1 MSGVLELA
9 GDYIDIV
16 KLGWGTSYVAGK
28 LAEKLRLYRD
38 AGIPVM
44 TGGTLL
50 EAAIARDRLD
60 EFRKWTAD
68 HGFTH
73 IEVSDGTID
82 LERGRKVELIASLA
96 EDYVVL
102 SEVGTK
108 DSERIYAPYQWVA
121 WIKEELE
128 AGAFKVIT
136 EARESGTSGIF
147 RQTGEVRSG
156 LIDEIVHEV
165 PLNQL
170 LFEAPQKEQQA
181 WFIRHFGAD
190 VNLGNIA
197 RVRRDP
203 ARDAAARPARRH
215 DARPPAAR
223 PAARVTPAAAIA
235 VDAPAAVAAKATY
248 ALEELTRICAASAA
262 AAYPSAALPASEAAW
277 RLFAGE
283 DAPAPRA
290 GERRAGRLRRRRLAD
305 IVMSTFWH
313 LSRWEERPGSARDER
328 GRFPASAALFDP
340 EAAAAD
346 RLVEQF
352 REIAGAPAR
361 PGPLTVAL
369 THDIDTPWRWSGAR
383 AVAGAAARAKAA
395 AVARRPRELA
405 RELRGLAGLPRH
417 RARGTDP
424 NWCFERICEIERSH
438 GGFSTYFVLAG
449 HHHPA
454 DGAAPT
460 RLRARPPGGRH
471 PGARAGRRAG
481 PAPELHGVGGRR
493 PDRGGARAARGAGR
507 RRGARRPLPLPP
519 PRRPHDASR
528 ARPARV
534 RLRLEPGLRRPPG
547 DAGRPVVP
555 LPAVRPGRGPAARRC
570 SSCRSS

>member
-1 MSGVLELA
+1 MEEFLGLPSRPPKPRDRGWTHVIDKGLTLAEVSGVLELA

-60 EFRKWTAD
+60 EFRNWTAD

-197 RVRRDP
+197 ASDVIP
-203 ARDAAARPARRH
+203 
-215 DARPPAAR
+215 
-223 PAARVTPAAAIA
+223 
-235 VDAPAAVAAKATY
+235 
-248 ALEELTRICAASAA
+248 LETL
-262 AAYPSAALPASEAAW
+262 
-277 RLFAGE
+277 RLG
-283 DAPAPRA
+283 
-290 GERRAGRLRRRRLAD
+290 
-305 IVMSTFWH
+305 
-313 LSRWEERPGSARDER
+313 
-328 GRFPASAALFDP
+328 
-340 EAAAAD
+340 
-346 RLVEQF
+346 
-352 REIAGAPAR
+352 
-361 PGPLTVAL
+361 
-369 THDIDTPWRWSGAR
+369 
-383 AVAGAAARAKAA
+383 
-395 AVARRPRELA
+395 
-405 RELRGLAGLPRH
+405 
-417 RARGTDP
+417 
-424 NWCFERICEIERSH
+424 
-438 GGFSTYFVLAG
+438 
-449 HHHPA
+449 
-454 DGAAPT
+454 
-460 RLRARPPGGRH
+460 LRADTMIDLLLR
-471 PGARAGRRAG
+471 
-481 PAPELHGVGGRR
+481 
-493 PDRGGARAARGAGR
+493 D
-507 RRGARRPLPLPP
+507 LP
-519 PRRPHDASR
+519 H
-528 ARPARV
+528 V
-534 RLRLEPGLRRPPG
+534 
-547 DAGRPVVP
+547 
-555 LPAVRPGRGPAARRC
+555 
-570 SSCRSS
+570 